1 MWECDCPSSCKKA
14 KLAELQSTQGMDAL
28 SVAHPIFSNPDLLVV
43 HVFSKLDWGSR
54 DNVKKV
60 CRKWRLWWKTRH
72 LARLQPFFGPRASV
86 DEWILNDLI
95 YNDGRDFHAWINNDM
110 TVYFDGFPLL
120 FKEDV

>member
-1 MWECDCPSSCKKA
+1 
-14 KLAELQSTQGMDAL
+14 MDAL
-28 SVAHPIFSNPDLLVV
+28 SDAHPIFSNPDLLVV

-54 DNVKKV
+54 DKVKKV
-60 CRKWRLWWKTRH
+60 CRRWRLWWKTHH
-72 LARLQPFFGPRASV
+72 LAPLEPFFGPRASV
-86 DEWILNDLI
+86 NEWILNDLI

>member
-1 MWECDCPSSCKKA
+1 MDQQRLIMGDKELVDNKDDYEDCYERT
-14 KLAELQSTQGMDAL
+14 LADYNVNKDTTLQLTSRL
-28 SVAHPIFSNPDLLVV
+28 
-43 HVFSKLDWGSR
+43 GSR

-86 DEWILNDLI
+86 NEWILNDLI